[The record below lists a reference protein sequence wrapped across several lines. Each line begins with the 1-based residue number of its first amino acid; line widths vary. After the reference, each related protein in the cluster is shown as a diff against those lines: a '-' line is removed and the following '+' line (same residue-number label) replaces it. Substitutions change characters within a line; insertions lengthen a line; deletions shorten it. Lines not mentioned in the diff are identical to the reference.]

1 MQSREVFEIWD
12 YLVVGVMLLLSG
24 AIGVYFRFS
33 GGKQKT
39 TNEYLMAGRNM
50 DMLPVVLSLM
60 ATIQTAVGT
69 LGFPGEVYLY
79 GAQLY
84 LYPLGFTVAL
94 IICTFVHTPV
104 YFGIQVTSAY
114 EYLEKRFGKLT
125 RTIISGLF
133 VIQMILFMSVG
144 LYSPSIALSAVSGL
158 SHIVSILAVG
168 IVCAFYC
175 TLGGMKAVL
184 WTDVLQ
190 SVLMF
195 LALLSVIIK
204 GSIDMGGFQEVLNT
218 AEKGGR
224 LNFFNTTFDP
234 TLRFTVWSAL
244 IGGFMYGMTTC
255 GANQT
260 QVQRLLTVS
269 TLKRSQL
276 ALLISIPFNL
286 LMYYTIYTCGL
297 VIYANFAG
305 CDPLLQTDSSG
316 ISSADQLIPYYMIRS
331 FNMYPGMAG
340 FCVSGVFCAALT
352 SISSAVNSLAAVTY
366 EDFVKPFCTCQSW
379 VTEKSATRMSKFF
392 AFFYSALCIA
402 MTYIVGNI
410 KAIIPAAFVVF
421 TAIGG
426 PTLSIITLGMLTTT
440 SNQKGIIVGLL
451 SGIALNAW
459 IGTGAIISDFPQIKL
474 PQSTEFCPANSSES
488 LFLPTMTYLNSTNI
502 TLTTITTEATF
513 EPTDGISILK
523 EEIFPLFKLSFLLHP
538 VPGTILTLLL
548 GYIVSFITGGD
559 TNVDENLICPFMRK
573 CLSANTLKTEDKVQ
587 IANAALPDGAHYMDN
602 HNGFVN
608 TLENGH
614 FKNGKLKE
622 HILEES
628 KL

>member
-1 MQSREVFEIWD
+1 MTTTREVFEIWD
-12 YLVVGVMLLLSG
+12 YLVVGAMLLVSG
-24 AIGVYFRFS
+24 GIGVFFRFS

-50 DMLPVVLSLM
+50 GMFPVILSLM
-60 ATIQTAVGT
+60 ATVQTAVGT

-94 IICTFVHTPV
+94 ILCTFVHTPV

-114 EYLEKRFGKLT
+114 EYLERRFGRIT

-133 VIQMILFMSVG
+133 VIQMVLFMSVG

-158 SHIVSILAVG
+158 SHLVSILSVG

-184 WTDVLQ
+184 WTDVFQ

-195 LALLSVIIK
+195 FALLSVIIK
-204 GSIDMGGFQEVLNT
+204 GSIDVGGFQEMINI

-224 LNFFNTTFDP
+224 LNFFNFSFDP

-244 IGGFMYGMTTC
+244 IGGFMYGITTC

-260 QVQRLLTVS
+260 QVQRLLTLS

-276 ALLISIPFNL
+276 ALLISIPMNL

-305 CDPLLQTDSSG
+305 CDPLLKTETSG

-331 FNMYPGMAG
+331 FSVYPGMAG

-352 SISSAVNSLAAVTY
+352 SISSAVNSLAAVTI
-366 EDFVKPFCTCQSW
+366 EDFLRPFCSCKSW

-402 MTYIVGNI
+402 MTYLVGNI

-440 SNQKGIIVGLL
+440 ANQKGILVGLL
-451 SGIALNAW
+451 SGIILNAW
-459 IGTGAIISDFPQIKL
+459 IGAGAIISDFPQIKL
-474 PQSTEFCPANSSES
+474 PQSVDSCPS
-488 LFLPTMTYLNSTNI
+488 NI
-502 TLTTITTEATF
+502 TDTSLITNVTSLHSFNLTLSQSTTVMPMDTI
-513 EPTDGISILK
+513 SVLK

-538 VPGTILTLLL
+538 VPGTILTLLV

-559 TNVDENLICPFMRK
+559 KNVDENLLCPFMRK
-573 CLSANTLKTEDKVQ
+573 CLSANTLKIDEKPIPT
-587 IANAALPDGAHYMDN
+587 ISLPDEVQLTDHR
-602 HNGFVN
+602 NGFV
-608 TLENGH
+608 TASESSS
-614 FKNGKLKE
+614 KNKISSSDN
-622 HILEES
+622 ILEES

>member
-1 MQSREVFEIWD
+1 MTTREVFEIWD
-12 YLVVGVMLLLSG
+12 YLVVGAMLLVSG
-24 AIGVYFRFS
+24 IIGVYFRFS
-33 GGKQKT
+33 GGKQRT
-39 TNEYLMAGRNM
+39 TSEYLMAGRNM

-94 IICTFVHTPV
+94 ILCTFVHTPV

-114 EYLEKRFGKLT
+114 EYLERRFGKTT
-125 RTIISGLF
+125 RMIISILF

-168 IVCAFYC
+168 LVCAFYC

-184 WTDVLQ
+184 WTDVFQ
-190 SVLMF
+190 SILMF
-195 LALLSVIIK
+195 LALLSVIVK
-204 GSIDMGGFQEVLNT
+204 GSIDVGGFPEVLSI

-224 LNFFNTTFDP
+224 LNFFNTAFDP
-234 TLRFTVWSAL
+234 TIRFTVWSAL

-269 TLKRSQL
+269 SLKRSQL

-305 CDPLLQTDSSG
+305 CDPLMQPGSG
-316 ISSADQLIPYYMIRS
+316 ITSADQLIPYYMIRS
-331 FNMYPGMAG
+331 FRMYPGMAG

-366 EDFVKPFCTCQSW
+366 EDFVKPFCKCNSW
-379 VTEKSATRMSKFF
+379 VTEKSATRISKFF
-392 AFFYSALCIA
+392 ALFYSALCIA

-426 PTLSIITLGMLTTT
+426 PTLSIISLGMLTTT

-459 IGTGAIISDFPQIKL
+459 IGTGALISDAPQIKL
-474 PQSTEFCPANSSES
+474 PQSTEFCPANATES
-488 LFLPTMTYLNSTNI
+488 LLLPAFTYLNSTNI
-502 TLTTITTEATF
+502 SMTTVPTTES
-513 EPTDGISILK
+513 TDGISILK

-538 VPGTILTLLL
+538 VPGTILTFVL

-559 TNVDENLICPFMRK
+559 KNVDENLICPFMRK
-573 CLSANTLKTEDKVQ
+573 CLSANTLKMEDKV
-587 IANAALPDGAHYMDN
+587 IPGAVSPDDGHFLD
-602 HNGFVN
+602 NGFVN
-608 TLENGH
+608 TLDNRH
-614 FKNGKLKE
+614 LRNGKLKDY
-622 HILEES
+622 ILEES

>member
-1 MQSREVFEIWD
+1 MTTREVFEIWD
-12 YLVVGVMLLLSG
+12 YLVVGAMLLVSG
-24 AIGVYFRFS
+24 IIGVYFRFS
-33 GGKQKT
+33 GGKQRT
-39 TNEYLMAGRNM
+39 TSEYLMAGRNM

-94 IICTFVHTPV
+94 ILCTFVHTPV

-114 EYLEKRFGKLT
+114 EYLERRFGKTT
-125 RTIISGLF
+125 RMIISILF

-168 IVCAFYC
+168 LVCAFYC

-184 WTDVLQ
+184 WTDVFQ
-190 SVLMF
+190 SILMF
-195 LALLSVIIK
+195 LALLSVIVK
-204 GSIDMGGFQEVLNT
+204 GSIDVGGFPEVLSI

-224 LNFFNTTFDP
+224 LNFFNTAFDP
-234 TLRFTVWSAL
+234 TIRFTVWSAL

-269 TLKRSQL
+269 SLKRSQL
-276 ALLISIPFNL
+276 ALLISIPFNS
-286 LMYYTIYTCGL
+286 
-297 VIYANFAG
+297 VNF
-305 CDPLLQTDSSG
+305 
-316 ISSADQLIPYYMIRS
+316 ADQLIPYYMIRS
-331 FNMYPGMAG
+331 FRMYPGMAG

-366 EDFVKPFCTCQSW
+366 EDFVKPFCKCNSW
-379 VTEKSATRMSKFF
+379 VTEKSATRISKFF
-392 AFFYSALCIA
+392 ALFYSALCIA

-426 PTLSIITLGMLTTT
+426 PTLSIISLGMLTTT

-459 IGTGAIISDFPQIKL
+459 IGTGALISDAPQIKL
-474 PQSTEFCPANSSES
+474 PQSTEFCPANATES
-488 LFLPTMTYLNSTNI
+488 LLLPAFTYLNSTNI
-502 TLTTITTEATF
+502 SMTTVPTTES
-513 EPTDGISILK
+513 TDGISILK
-523 EEIFPLFKLSFLLHP
+523 DLFLL
-538 VPGTILTLLL
+538 VIR
-548 GYIVSFITGGD
+548 GGD
-559 TNVDENLICPFMRK
+559 KNVDENLICPFMRK
-573 CLSANTLKTEDKVQ
+573 CLSANTLKMEDKV
-587 IANAALPDGAHYMDN
+587 IPGAVSPDDGHFLD
-602 HNGFVN
+602 NGFVN
-608 TLENGH
+608 TLDNRH
-614 FKNGKLKE
+614 LRNGKLKDY
-622 HILEES
+622 ILEES

>member
-1 MQSREVFEIWD
+1 MAVREVFEIWD
-12 YLVVGVMLLLSG
+12 YLVVGAMLLVSG

-39 TNEYLMAGRNM
+39 TDEYLMAGRNM
-50 DMLPVVLSLM
+50 SMLPVILSLM

-79 GAQLY
+79 GAGLY
-84 LYPLGFTVAL
+84 VYPLGFTVAL
-94 IICTFVHTPV
+94 VFCTFVHTPV

-114 EYLEKRFGKLT
+114 EYLEKRFGRLT
-125 RTIISGLF
+125 RIIISGLF
-133 VIQMILFMSVG
+133 VLQMVLFMSVG

-158 SHIVSILAVG
+158 SHLVSILTVG
-168 IVCAFYC
+168 LVCAFYC

-184 WTDVLQ
+184 WTDVFQ
-190 SVLMF
+190 SVLMWF
-195 LALLSVIIK
+195 ALLSVIIK
-204 GSIDMGGFQEVLNT
+204 GSADLGGVQEVFRI
-218 AEKGGR
+218 AGEGGR
-224 LNFFNTTFDP
+224 LNFFNFNFDP
-234 TLRFTVWSAL
+234 TLRFTVMSTF
-244 IGGFMYGMTTC
+244 IGGFMYGITTC

-276 ALLISIPFNL
+276 ALLISIPMNL

-297 VIYANFAG
+297 VIYANFAN
-305 CDPLLQTDSSG
+305 CDPLLSPQTTG
-316 ISSADQLIPYYMIRS
+316 ISSGDQLIPYYMIRS
-331 FNMYPGMAG
+331 FSAYRGMAG

-352 SISSAVNSLAAVTY
+352 SISSAVNSLAAVTT
-366 EDFVKPFCTCQSW
+366 EDFVKPIFLRRGHFS
-379 VTEKSATRMSKFF
+379 EKASTRASKFF
-392 AFFYSALCIA
+392 ALFYSALCIA

-440 SNQKGIIVGLL
+440 SNQKGVIIGLL

-459 IGTGAIISDFPQIKL
+459 IGTGAIISDFPQVKL
-474 PQSTEFCPANSSES
+474 PQSNESCPVTNLPYNTTSSV
-488 LFLPTMTYLNSTNI
+488 MAGMN
-502 TLTTITTEATF
+502 LTTPFTTDVTSFPE
-513 EPTDGISILK
+513 DDISLMK
-523 EEIFPLFKLSFLLHP
+523 KEIFPLYKLSFLLHP
-538 VPGTILTLLL
+538 VPGTLLTLII

-559 TNVDENLICPFMRK
+559 KLVDENLLCPFMRK
-573 CLSANTLKTEDKVQ
+573 RLSANTLKTNGKVASGFPVLED
-587 IANAALPDGAHYMDN
+587 NSSTDHR
-602 HNGFVN
+602 NGFTNHV
-608 TLENGH
+608 H
-614 FKNGKLKE
+614 PDKMKNGLQN
-622 HILEES
+622 ILEES

>member
-1 MQSREVFEIWD
+1 MLDHLAFRLVLEVDVLLFISSSQSMIRFYTGNKRTKMQDREVFEIWD
-12 YLVVGVMLLLSG
+12 YLVVGAMLLLSG

-33 GGKQKT
+33 GGKQRT

-50 DMLPVVLSLM
+50 GMLPVILSLM

-190 SVLMF
+190 SILMF

-204 GSIDMGGFQEVLNT
+204 GSIDMGGFQEVLNI

-269 TLKRSQL
+269 TLRRSQL
-276 ALLISIPFNL
+276 
-286 LMYYTIYTCGL
+286 
-297 VIYANFAG
+297 
-305 CDPLLQTDSSG
+305 
-316 ISSADQLIPYYMIRS
+316 
-331 FNMYPGMAG
+331 
-340 FCVSGVFCAALT
+340 
-352 SISSAVNSLAAVTY
+352 
-366 EDFVKPFCTCQSW
+366 
-379 VTEKSATRMSKFF
+379 
-392 AFFYSALCIA
+392 ALCIA

-488 LFLPTMTYLNSTNI
+488 LFFPTMSYLNSTNV
-502 TLTTITTEATF
+502 TLTTIVTEATI

-538 VPGTILTLLL
+538 VPGTILTFLL

-587 IANAALPDGAHYMDN
+587 IAVAALPDGAHYMDN

>member
-1 MQSREVFEIWD
+1 MTTREVFEIWD
-12 YLVVGVMLLLSG
+12 YLVVGAMLFVSG
-24 AIGVYFRFS
+24 IIGVYFRFS
-33 GGKQKT
+33 GGKQRT
-39 TNEYLMAGRNM
+39 TREYLMAGRNM
-50 DMLPVVLSLM
+50 DMLPVILSLM

-84 LYPLGFTVAL
+84 LYPIGFTVAL

-114 EYLEKRFGKLT
+114 EYLERRFGKLT
-125 RTIISGLF
+125 RMIISCLF
-133 VIQMILFMSVG
+133 IIQMILFMSVG

-168 IVCAFYC
+168 LVCAFYC

-184 WTDVLQ
+184 WTDVFQ

-195 LALLSVIIK
+195 FALLSVIVK
-204 GSIDMGGFQEVLNT
+204 GSIDVGGFPEVLSI

-234 TLRFTVWSAL
+234 TLRFTVWSTL
-244 IGGFMYGMTTC
+244 IGGFMYGLTTC

-260 QVQRLLTVS
+260 QVQRLLT
-269 TLKRSQL
+269 
-276 ALLISIPFNL
+276 
-286 LMYYTIYTCGL
+286 
-297 VIYANFAG
+297 
-305 CDPLLQTDSSG
+305 
-316 ISSADQLIPYYMIRS
+316 LIPYYMIRS
-331 FNMYPGMAG
+331 FRMYPGMAG

-366 EDFVKPFCTCQSW
+366 EDFVKPFCKCNSMI
-379 VTEKSATRMSKFF
+379 TEKSATRASKFF
-392 AFFYSALCIA
+392 ALFYSAVCIG
-402 MTYIVGNI
+402 MTYIVGHI

-426 PTLSIITLGMLTTT
+426 PTLSILTLGMLTTT

-459 IGTGAIISDFPQIKL
+459 IGTGSLISDPPQIKL
-474 PQSTEFCPANSSES
+474 PQSTEFCPANSTES
-488 LFLPTMTYLNSTNI
+488 LLLPAFTFLNSTNI
-502 TLTTITTEATF
+502 STTTVPTTES
-513 EPTDGISILK
+513 TDGISILK

-538 VPGTILTLLL
+538 VPGTILTFVL

-559 TNVDENLICPFMRK
+559 KNVDENLICPFMRK
-573 CLSANTLKTEDKVQ
+573 CLSANTLKMEDKV
-587 IANAALPDGAHYMDN
+587 IPGAASPDDGHYLD
-602 HNGFVN
+602 NGFVN
-608 TLENGH
+608 TLDNGH
-614 FKNGKLKE
+614 LRNGKLKD

>member
-1 MQSREVFEIWD
+1 MATREVFEVWD
-12 YLVVGVMLLLSG
+12 YLVVATMLLISG

-33 GGKQKT
+33 GGKQRT
-39 TNEYLMAGRNM
+39 TGEYLMAGRNM
-50 DMLPVVLSLM
+50 GLVPVIISLM
-60 ATIQTAVGT
+60 ATVQTAVGT
-69 LGFPGEVYLY
+69 LGFPGEIYLY

-94 IICTFVHTPV
+94 ILVTFVHTPV
-104 YFGIQVTSAY
+104 FFGIKITSAY
-114 EYLEKRFGKLT
+114 EYLERRFGKTT

-133 VIQMILFMSVG
+133 IIQMVLFMSVG

-158 SHIVSILAVG
+158 SHFISILLVG

-184 WTDVLQ
+184 WTDVFQ
-190 SVLMF
+190 SILMF
-195 LALLSVIIK
+195 FALLSVIIK
-204 GSIDMGGFQEVLNT
+204 GSIDVGGFQEMLNI
-218 AEKGGR
+218 AGKGGR

-244 IGGFMYGMTTC
+244 IGGFMYGLTTC

-260 QVQRLLTVS
+260 QVQRLLCVS
-269 TLKRSQL
+269 SLKRSQL
-276 ALLISIPFNL
+276 ALVISIPMNL

-305 CDPLLQTDSSG
+305 CDPLLRSDVTG
-316 ISSADQLIPYYMIRS
+316 ISSADQLFPYYMIRS
-331 FNMYPGMAG
+331 FSIYPGMAG
-340 FCVSGVFCAALT
+340 FCVSGIFCAALT
-352 SISSAVNSLAAVTY
+352 SISSAVNSLAAVTF
-366 EDFVKPFCTCQSW
+366 EDFVKPFCKCNSL
-379 VTEKSATRMSKFF
+379 VTEKSSARISKFF
-392 AFFYSALCIA
+392 ALFYSALCIA

-426 PTLSIITLGMLTTT
+426 PTLSIITLGMISTTA
-440 SNQKGIIVGLL
+440 NEKGIIVGLL

-459 IGTGAIISDFPQIKL
+459 IGTGSIVSDYPQIKL
-474 PQSTEFCPANSSES
+474 PQSIDMCPANTTN
-488 LFLPTMTYLNSTNI
+488 LFFETVTAISSTNV
-502 TLTTITTEATF
+502 TLLDDLDTTSSVV
-513 EPTDGISILK
+513 TDGITVLK

-538 VPGTILTLLL
+538 VPGTILTFIV

-559 TNVDENLICPFMRK
+559 KNVDEDLICPFLRNY
-573 CLSANTLKTEDKVQ
+573 LSRNTIKSSMKLDSAVSVPNK
-587 IANAALPDGAHYMDN
+587 ALN
-602 HNGFVN
+602 LEEQNGFAN
-608 TLENGH
+608 HANGKNE
-614 FKNGKLKE
+614 KNGKINDN
-622 HILEES
+622 ILEES

>member
-1 MQSREVFEIWD
+1 MTTTREVFVIWD
-12 YLVVGVMLLLSG
+12 YLVVAAMLVVSG

-39 TNEYLMAGRNM
+39 TSEYLMAGRNM

-94 IICTFVHTPV
+94 ILCTFVHTPV

-114 EYLEKRFGKLT
+114 EYLEKRFGKTT
-125 RTIISGLF
+125 RIIISVLF

-168 IVCAFYC
+168 LVCAFYC

-184 WTDVLQ
+184 WTDVFQ
-190 SVLMF
+190 SILMF
-195 LALLSVIIK
+195 FALLSVIIK
-204 GSIDMGGFQEVLNT
+204 GSIDVGGFQNMLKI
-218 AEKGGR
+218 AEEGGR
-224 LNFFNTTFDP
+224 LNFLKLINLSLFFSTTFDP

-269 TLKRSQL
+269 SLRRSQL

-331 FNMYPGMAG
+331 FSMYPGMAG

-366 EDFVKPFCTCQSW
+366 EDFVKPFCKCNSMM
-379 VTEKSATRMSKFF
+379 TEKSATRMSKFL
-392 AFFYSALCIA
+392 ALFYSAVCIA
-402 MTYIVGNI
+402 MTYLVGNI

-451 SGIALNAW
+451 SGIALNGW
-459 IGTGAIISDFPQIKL
+459 IGTGAIISEFPQIKL
-474 PQSTEFCPANSSES
+474 PQSTEFCPNNASD
-488 LFLPTMTYLNSTNI
+488 LFLSTFSYVNSTNI
-502 TLTTITTEATF
+502 SLDIMSTEATTTL
-513 EPTDGISILK
+513 TDD
-523 EEIFPLFKLSFLLHP
+523 EIFPLFKLSFLLHP
-538 VPGTILTLLL
+538 VPGTILTFLL
-548 GYIVSFITGGD
+548 GYIVSYITGGD
-559 TNVDENLICPFMRK
+559 TDVDENLVCPFMRK
-573 CLSANTLKTEDKVQ
+573 YLSANTMKAEEKVSPPA
-587 IANAALPDGAHYMDN
+587 IPDMDN
-602 HNGFVN
+602 HNGFIN
-608 TLENGH
+608 TLDNGH
-614 FKNGKLKE
+614 LKNGKLRD

>member
-1 MQSREVFEIWD
+1 
-12 YLVVGVMLLLSG
+12 
-24 AIGVYFRFS
+24 
-33 GGKQKT
+33 
-39 TNEYLMAGRNM
+39 
-50 DMLPVVLSLM
+50 
-60 ATIQTAVGT
+60 
-69 LGFPGEVYLY
+69 
-79 GAQLY
+79 
-84 LYPLGFTVAL
+84 
-94 IICTFVHTPV
+94 
-104 YFGIQVTSAY
+104 
-114 EYLEKRFGKLT
+114 
-125 RTIISGLF
+125 
-133 VIQMILFMSVG
+133 
-144 LYSPSIALSAVSGL
+144 
-158 SHIVSILAVG
+158 
-168 IVCAFYC
+168 
-175 TLGGMKAVL
+175 
-184 WTDVLQ
+184 
-190 SVLMF
+190 
-195 LALLSVIIK
+195 
-204 GSIDMGGFQEVLNT
+204 
-218 AEKGGR
+218 
-224 LNFFNTTFDP
+224 
-234 TLRFTVWSAL
+234 
-244 IGGFMYGMTTC
+244 
-255 GANQT
+255 
-260 QVQRLLTVS
+260 

-276 ALLISIPFNL
+276 TLLISIPFNL

-305 CDPLLQTDSSG
+305 CDPLLNTDSSG

-488 LFLPTMTYLNSTNI
+488 LFFPSMSYLNSTNI
-502 TLTTITTEATF
+502 TLTTIATEATT

-538 VPGTILTLLL
+538 VPGTILTFLL

-587 IANAALPDGAHYMDN
+587 IAVAALPDGAHYIDN